1 MKRRLA
7 GVAILGV
14 AVWLLVQVMGSA
26 LGPHVTA
33 GPQVTATVHVGG
45 LFFDAAIDQTGNLWV
60 TDRIGGTLS
69 RIDPVTD
76 SVADV
81 VPLSVEGGADP
92 VSIAVGEG
100 SLWVGANARDATGQ
114 SASGWLLRIDPGSG
128 KQVAAIPIGVAPSV
142 AVGAGAVWVTSLWV
156 TSLGDD
162 PRTVKNTLARIDP
175 SSNRV
180 VASIPVVCPCSVAA
194 DETAVWVAGP
204 GYVMRIDPAT
214 NRKVAEVDLPPE
226 DNMPEVA
233 MGAGAVWVAYYGL
246 PLGGFGRLMGRL
258 ARIDPATNTI
268 VADIP
273 TGGAIGL
280 AVGADSVWITTGQ
293 SLARVDARTN
303 AVVSE
308 VTLSNAGG
316 VDGVA
321 VSEHTVWVWSTT
333 GKDTV
338 WRIAY

>member
-26 LGPHVTA
+26 LGPRVTA

-45 LFFDAAIDQTGNLWV
+45 LPSDAALDQTGNLWV
-60 TDRIGGTLS
+60 TDRDGGTLS
-69 RIDPVTD
+69 RIDAVTN

-81 VPLSVEGGADP
+81 VPLSVAGGADP

-100 SLWVGANARDATGQ
+100 SLWVGANTRDETGPTL
-114 SASGWLLRIDPGSG
+114 SGWLLRIDPGSG
-128 KQVAAIPIGVAPSV
+128 KQFAAIPLGIAPSV
-142 AVGAGAVWVTSLWV
+142 AVGAGAVWVTSL
-156 TSLGDD
+156 GDD
-162 PRTVKNTLARIDP
+162 PDTGQRTLARIDP
-175 SSNRV
+175 TSNRV
-180 VASIPVVCPCSVAA
+180 VATIPVVCPCSVAA
-194 DETAVWVAGP
+194 DESAVWVAGP
-204 GYVMRIDPAT
+204 GSVMRIDPAT
-214 NRKVAEVDLPPE
+214 NRTVAEVDLGQE
-226 DNMPEVA
+226 FFANGAEVA

-246 PLGGFGRLMGRL
+246 PLGAFGGLTGHL

-273 TGGAIGL
+273 TGGANGL

-293 SLARVDARTN
+293 SLTRVDARTN

-308 VTLSNAGG
+308 VTVSNAGG

>member
-33 GPQVTATVHVGG
+33 GPQVTATVHVSDLPSG
-45 LFFDAAIDQTGNLWV
+45 AALDQTGNLWV
-60 TDRIGGTLS
+60 IYRFAGTLS
-69 RIDPVTD
+69 RIDAVTN
-76 SVADV
+76 SVADA

-92 VSIAVGEG
+92 LSIAVGEG
-100 SLWVGANARDATGQ
+100 SLWVGTNLRDETGQ
-114 SASGWLLRIDPGSG
+114 SASAWLLRIDPGSG
-128 KQVAAIPIGVAPSV
+128 RELAAIPIGAGPSV
-142 AVGAGAVWVTSLWV
+142 AVGVGAVWVTS
-156 TSLGDD
+156 GRD
-162 PRTVKNTLARIDP
+162 NTLARIDP
-175 SSNRV
+175 TSNRV
-180 VASIPVVCPCSVAA
+180 VATIPVECPWSVAA

-204 GYVMRIDPAT
+204 GSVMRIDPAT
-214 NRKVAEVDLPPE
+214 NRTVAEVDLGQE
-226 DNMPEVA
+226 DLRPEVA
-233 MGAGAVWVAYYGL
+233 MGAGAVWVAYYGF
-246 PLGGFGRLMGRL
+246 PLGDWGRLTGHL
-258 ARIDPATNTI
+258 VRIDPATNTI

-303 AVVSE
+303 AVVSK
-308 VTLSNAGG
+308 VTVSNAGG

-321 VSEHTVWVWSTT
+321 VSEHTVWLWSTT

>member
-33 GPQVTATVHVGG
+33 GPQVTTTIHVGG
-45 LFFDAAIDQTGNLWV
+45 LPSDAAIDQTGNLWV
-60 TDRIGGTLS
+60 TDRDGGTLL
-69 RIDPVTD
+69 RIDPATN

-81 VPLSVEGGADP
+81 VPLSVAGGADP
-92 VSIAVGEG
+92 VSVAVGEG
-100 SLWVGANARDATGQ
+100 SLWVGTNLRDETGQ
-114 SASGWLLRIDPGSG
+114 PASAWLLRIDPGSG
-128 KQVAAIPIGVAPSV
+128 KQLAAIPIGVAPNV
-142 AVGAGAVWVTSLWV
+142 AVGAGAVWVTS
-156 TSLGDD
+156 GDD
-162 PRTVKNTLARIDP
+162 NTLTRIDP
-175 SSNRV
+175 TSNRV
-180 VASIPVVCPCSVAA
+180 VATIPVEGPWSVAA

-204 GYVMRIDPAT
+204 GSVMRIDPAT
-214 NRKVAEVDLPPE
+214 NRTVAEVDLVQE
-226 DNMPEVA
+226 DYGGEVA
-233 MGAGAVWVAYYGL
+233 SVTEMAVGAAAVWVGYYGF
-246 PLGGFGRLMGRL
+246 PLGAFGGLTGHL

-268 VADIP
+268 VAEIP
-273 TGGAIGL
+273 TGGANGL
-280 AVGADSVWITTGQ
+280 AVSADSAWITTGQ

-321 VSEHTVWVWSTT
+321 VSEQTVWVWSTQ
-333 GKDTV
+333 GFDTV